1 MKCFVWSV
9 ALHGA
14 ETWTLR
20 RNEQK
25 RLEAFGMWIW
35 RRMVRIKWIEKIK
48 NGKKSR
54 RRKTNAGT
62 DKEIEKKLTGQL
74 AKKKLPALE
83 GMVNGKKVHGRR
95 RYQMTDNIMI
105 NALYADTKRKAEK
118 RVQLENA
125 EPAVKTLLLGRTL
138 RLIDSRLIN
147 YFVHNV
153 FFLNKQIYF

>member
-62 DKEIEKKLTGQL
+62 DKEEGTKLAGPL
-74 AKKKLPALE
+74 AKKKLPAE
-83 GMVNGKKVHGRR
+83 GCSRRNGKLEEGSWQKKSDGRQHNDKWTVC
-95 RYQMTDNIMI
+95 RY
-105 NALYADTKRKAEK
+105 EK
-118 RVQLENA
+118 E
-125 EPAVKTLLLGRTL
+125 
-138 RLIDSRLIN
+138 D
-147 YFVHNV
+147 
-153 FFLNKQIYF
+153 